1 MIPKLGRNSAEQGG
15 AAKAMTD
22 GGVHCGKA
30 RKFVYNGGD
39 VFGKEGWKRKNQ
51 QKISLFLL
59 EIRIESLSILLDVY
73 GCVRELVVLTP
84 IHVGLSMV
92 DLRMP
97 CVC

>member
-1 MIPKLGRNSAEQGG
+1 MEAE
-15 AAKAMTD
+15 
-22 GGVHCGKA
+22 
-30 RKFVYNGGD
+30 
-39 VFGKEGWKRKNQ
+39 NQ
-51 QKISLFLL
+51 QNISLFLL

>member
-1 MIPKLGRNSAEQGG
+1 
-15 AAKAMTD
+15 MTD

-39 VFGKEGWKRKNQ
+39 VFGKEAWKRKNQ